1 MIVHRNT
8 TAIVHITRIFPYNLF
23 WPLPYRNCDT
33 IIHLLKGNIG
43 TGILAMPD
51 AIKNSG
57 LLVGTLGLVILSVL
71 CVSCMHML
79 VNCAHTLGVRTRK
92 PYMTYADVAE
102 YSFSTSGPNARKL
115 SKIARYVDSW
125 AQLEC
130 RVWLCFIQRFILL
143 LIYLYLFSG
152 WQSIYSYV

>member
-1 MIVHRNT
+1 
-8 TAIVHITRIFPYNLF
+8 
-23 WPLPYRNCDT
+23 
-33 IIHLLKGNIG
+33 
-43 TGILAMPD
+43 MPD

-125 AQLEC
+125 S
-130 RVWLCFIQRFILL
+130 WLYLHFKFKPDPRFTLLFI
-143 LIYLYLFSG
+143 YVYLFSG
-152 WQSIYSYV
+152 

>member
-1 MIVHRNT
+1 
-8 TAIVHITRIFPYNLF
+8 
-23 WPLPYRNCDT
+23 
-33 IIHLLKGNIG
+33 
-43 TGILAMPD
+43 MPD

-125 AQLEC
+125 LGVFLRGHNYASFKDSYYYSFMCTYFQDDNQYILMYNA
-130 RVWLCFIQRFILL
+130 IGILL
-143 LIYLYLFSG
+143 CILRLCCSKLESG
-152 WQSIYSYV
+152 KYWNNISTYKVDFKIFKIR

>member
-1 MIVHRNT
+1 M
-8 TAIVHITRIFPYNLF
+8 
-23 WPLPYRNCDT
+23 PYRNCDT

-130 RVWLCFIQRFILL
+130 RV
-143 LIYLYLFSG
+143 
-152 WQSIYSYV
+152 